1 MKNENIMKG
10 KILSANDVIKDDDRI
25 YSCKSDSM
33 FKSVVACEKGKSI
46 LKAVIEDALKIDVGN
61 IILLNSEFEKE
72 HISEKGRV
80 VDCLVISGDDLIN
93 IEINRN
99 ATQAIRDRNFRYIT
113 SMHNRQYKIGD
124 SYYTSKRSIQINLDW
139 NVNYKKIKKVYK
151 MLEVDDSSD
160 IFTDKTEIY

>member
-72 HISEKGRV
+72 HISEKEG
-80 VDCLVISGDDLIN
+80 
-93 IEINRN
+93 
-99 ATQAIRDRNFRYIT
+99 
-113 SMHNRQYKIGD
+113 
-124 SYYTSKRSIQINLDW
+124 
-139 NVNYKKIKKVYK
+139 
-151 MLEVDDSSD
+151 
-160 IFTDKTEIY
+160 